1 MANGNIQAVTE
12 HALVKTF
19 TPLIVAG
26 LMGIVGWLFATVMD
40 VEKIARDNKLHIKH
54 LHIAEENFD
63 KFKKQENEKEAR
75 KLIEVKRKER
85 LQKEKAA
92 KGSAKKKLKTLSSNF

>member
-19 TPLIVAG
+19 TPLVVAG

-40 VEKIARDNKLHIKH
+40 VEKLARIIPYILNTFTWQKRILK
-54 LHIAEENFD
+54 A
-63 KFKKQENEKEAR
+63 KWKK
-75 KLIEVKRKER
+75 
-85 LQKEKAA
+85 
-92 KGSAKKKLKTLSSNF
+92 

>member
-40 VEKIARDNKLHIKH
+40 VEKIARDNALHIKH
-54 LHIAEENFD
+54 LHMAEENFEGQMKD
-63 KFKKQENEKEAR
+63 VEATLTDLR
-75 KLIEVKRKER
+75 INVGR
-85 LQKEKAA
+85 LAH
-92 KGSAKKKLKTLSSNF
+92 

>member
-40 VEKIARDNKLHIKH
+40 VEKIARDNTLHIKH
-54 LHIAEENFD
+54 LHMAEENFETQMKD
-63 KFKKQENEKEAR
+63 VEATLTDLRIDVGSRDRDRRDRFEN
-75 KLIEVKRKER
+75 
-85 LQKEKAA
+85 
-92 KGSAKKKLKTLSSNF
+92 